1 MNRLAKLGDLIKTMR
16 GGLVAATATQVPIRT
31 ADSLSLLSRW
41 DTHQRLLHNSR
52 EKLVETCSLVLNTH
66 VALLTT
72 PSLRNISITRSH

>member
-1 MNRLAKLGDLIKTMR
+1 M
-16 GGLVAATATQVPIRT
+16 AATATQVPIRT

-72 PSLRNISITRSH
+72 PSLRNISITWSH